1 MGYLIPIVIV
11 VLAVAGFLVF
21 TVLRATDKGAPA
33 ATDDGGPGIGADD
46 ETPLGDT
53 TEHAGEQT
61 EAGTTVGR
69 QDADEHGGTGR
80 PVHSGPAETTGAGE
94 DALDPDAAAHVARPG
109 EGEGTAALDFP
120 GERPPDRS
128 GTQSGG

>member
-1 MGYLIPIVIV
+1 MEIVIPIVIV
-11 VLAVAGFLVF
+11 VLAVGGFVAFMVF
-21 TVLRATDKGAPA
+21 RATDKGAPA
-33 ATDDGGPGIGADD
+33 AGDRGGPGIGTD

-69 QDADEHGGTGR
+69 QDAEDAGGTGR

-94 DALDPDAAAHVARPG
+94 DAADPDAAAHVARPG
-109 EGEGTAALDFP
+109 EGEGAESLDFQ
-120 GERPPDRS
+120 GERPSDRA
-128 GTQSGG
+128 G